1 MKKHKILKFIIKTSP
16 FFTIPFLISAN
27 KLTWTIFTESSVFLG
42 NEKMNELRKKLD
54 DNIFIFDSFTG
65 GDYFTELDNFP
76 EYFQQHE
83 RTNSLLFNDKF
94 NSLKSE
100 FDTYDVKLKYSFTT
114 GYKFNIYA
122 EKTYSEKELRPEF
135 APYFTKDGFKIKEP
149 PYNIF
154 REYGHQLWQ
163 IKTWTREEILASHVP
178 AAFNK
183 NDKWEDY
190 LKVKNYL
197 NSAIVIESDTSGN
210 LNTMSNETDKNYLKF
225 LKLKN
230 NIQKLEDQI
239 AEINNKSK
247 YFQLKFEIVDG
258 SRINLYSKTKKGEI
272 VERKESKS
280 ITFVKSQKSSRHA
293 STKNLEINYGQYA
306 NFSDKG
312 NINTVKETPKYNI
325 APHEEQTIT
334 DKDKHTYKLYD
345 NGEIQVYSPLS
356 VKFTAPN
363 NNYVLYVNDIK
374 VDVYDKVFFA
384 DLEEKDISKFGQNN
398 KFVLEVKKYVDG
410 SRNFP
415 QDLESITRQTIIY
428 TPKPF
433 KVDMKW
439 FGWNPDKKPEQ
450 KNLISRYIIDA
461 NGEVKRDGNGA
472 ALQNP
477 NYDETIDPLTGT
489 KKQLIWFKTHPY
501 IDKGQT
507 NSLNELVKNLNYVSY
522 ETSPNK
528 NIQEKLYMQKTGLPY
543 GTKFIFDNKDK
554 NTTESEW
561 AGVIAEAT
569 IIGKGGS
576 FVYSGNTK
584 ELNIY
589 KLKEWTPSDATSTYL
604 SYQRNWING
613 NSRIVKRTNG
623 TNEYIISSDDEFF
636 SDNGIYLFV
645 SKGEDTI
652 SSFKFVLIQKRDD
665 EKNQNLTGSS
675 FTDNIKSKQ
684 VQPLFESEIGKK
696 FFAYLKNVLKVEY
709 QLKTLSYEQC
719 LVYFQKFLQYTEEQT
734 KNNENDENTNENDR
748 VWIRPLFNHNLDNL
762 YSRNEFKAKY
772 EGNLNTL
779 AKDIFADFAHK
790 DKIAIQNFTIDNYRK
805 NNVILDLI
813 VANPNLKYQLIAN
826 RVNFPIIFTDSNIG
840 NEDEENVDTDPDIIY
855 LEFDDEYIRTI
866 EAPKYNVKSFIKTF
880 DKKEPK
886 RLWLKNL
893 SRRSYEHI
901 NFENLTITKNDES
914 QSVNITLK
922 AELKPSAIALKK
934 QLINRELHT
943 TISYDLFGSGAIG
956 IFADIDIFTINL
968 IGVSQ
973 DQIEARIKWVL
984 SQQMPRLVYERDYR
998 IVPDTL
1004 ERIKAI
1010 LNEPEA
1016 NIRDANARSE
1026 DLSLEEKETEANFG
1040 KTMGRITLPV
1050 INTIYDLSKVS
1061 FPPLDINAKYNVSAL
1076 NTETLKTYLNMHILD
1091 TTGLNYFDINDIVYT
1106 NFNQLQNALMQAS
1119 QQNVP
1124 ANFNIEFQ
1132 GRTNS
1137 KVKNSN
1143 RFAVQYHGH
1152 YDKTYTDLSEIDLK
1166 LTYAENDRA
1175 KLTNAIYNEIVK
1187 TLNEKGIETKAY
1199 IPISKGLIA
1208 LLVNELT
1215 PDNAELP
1222 VTITKEFFI
1231 KPNEPFG
1238 QNQGKVTI
1246 TNTLN
1251 QKPIDNNQFLIDLS
1265 IVNFDL
1271 TYDENVL
1278 SKLEAQIIADI
1289 KAKMTNA
1296 YQLNETQY
1304 AINRH
1309 KLHKLIR
1316 EISDPNAK
1324 VKTKAFLIEPIE
1336 NISENNGKVNITSTN
1351 TKPVN
1356 DDLPDIGEDPEEIA
1370 KKVFIKKVSYSVGG
1384 TVAFVTA
1391 FVLFVIWRKKRV
1403 RKIR

>member
-1 MKKHKILKFIIKTSP
+1 MKNELIANNSKFESFLGGNISTRNWNLPIQFANEPTNEEIFNKWISKWKENLTLSEGKNIRRELVIEKNSDNTVNLKIKKETRDNEPGSDWYSVGSIDLVKNFPLKFKRN
-16 FFTIPFLISAN
+16 A
-27 KLTWTIFTESSVFLG
+27 KGE
-42 NEKMNELRKKLD
+42 
-54 DNIFIFDSFTG
+54 
-65 GDYFTELDNFP
+65 
-76 EYFQQHE
+76 EYF
-83 RTNSLLFNDKF
+83 RI
-94 NSLKSE
+94 KSE
-100 FDTYDVKLKYSFTT
+100 MNADISLF
-114 GYKFNIYA
+114 
-122 EKTYSEKELRPEF
+122 
-135 APYFTKDGFKIKEP
+135 
-149 PYNIF
+149 
-154 REYGHQLWQ
+154 
-163 IKTWTREEILASHVP
+163 
-178 AAFNK
+178 
-183 NDKWEDY
+183 
-190 LKVKNYL
+190 
-197 NSAIVIESDTSGN
+197 SDTGGN
-210 LNTMSNETDKNYLKF
+210 LNTKKTENEKKELAQFGLENNLTKLEKHIKNLNTQYNFFEVVFAQKENSANNIYLYLKEKTNSTTIETREKTIAF
-225 LKLKN
+225 QTN
-230 NIQKLEDQI
+230 NAGIIVDI
-239 AEINNKSK
+239 ANS
-247 YFQLKFEIVDG
+247 FEI
-258 SRINLYSKTKKGEI
+258 I
-272 VERKESKS
+272 
-280 ITFVKSQKSSRHA
+280 
-293 STKNLEINYGQYA
+293 YGPYA
-306 NFSDKG
+306 NFYDKSDIK
-312 NINTVKETPKYNI
+312 IAKELPKVI
-325 APHEEQTIT
+325 EIPKKAETIT
-334 DKDKHTYKLYD
+334 DEKTNHSYLLLDNGTYK
-345 NGEIQVYSPLS
+345 VYSPVS
-356 VKFTAPN
+356 VKFTAKN
-363 NNYVLYVNDIK
+363 DNFVLYVNGVQAEVYNNIFF
-374 VDVYDKVFFA
+374 VDLA
-384 DLEEKDISKFGQNN
+384 EKDKDKIGKESKY
-398 KFVLEVKKYVDG
+398 VLEVRKYVNG

-415 QDLESITRQTIIY
+415 QDLESITRKTIIY
-428 TPKPF
+428 KPKPF
-433 KVDMKW
+433 KVDIKW
-439 FGWNPDKKPEQ
+439 FGWNPDKNPDQ
-450 KNLISRYIIDA
+450 KNLISRYLVDE

-472 ALQNP
+472 ALKNP

-489 KKQLIWFKTHPY
+489 KKQLIWFKTNLY
-501 IDKGQT
+501 IDKPLN
-507 NSLNELVKNLNYVSY
+507 NSFLRLKNNLLHATYIGKAHNS
-522 ETSPNK
+522 S
-528 NIQEKLYMQKTGLPY
+528 QLLYMKKTGLPY
-543 GTKFIFDNKDK
+543 GSKFIFNNKKVD
-554 NTTESEW
+554 TPQTEW

-569 IIGKGGS
+569 VIGKGGS
-576 FVYSGNTK
+576 FVYGGDTK
-584 ELNIY
+584 EIEIY
-589 KLKEWTPSDATSTYL
+589 KLNEISINNSTELYL
-604 SYQRNWING
+604 DYAKKWINDD
-613 NSRIVKRTNG
+613 SRIVKIPSDENSFL
-623 TNEYIISSDDEFF
+623 ISSNDEFF
-636 SDNGIYLFV
+636 SQNGIYLFV
-645 SKGEDTI
+645 SRGEDTI
-652 SSFKFVLIQKRDD
+652 SSFKFVLIQERDD
-665 EKNQNLTGSS
+665 EKNQNLIGSS

-734 KNNENDENTNENDR
+734 KNNENDR

-790 DKIAIQNFTIDNYRK
+790 DKIAIQSFTIDNYRK

-813 VANPNLKYQLIAN
+813 VTNPNLKYQLIAN

-840 NEDEENVDTDPDIIY
+840 NEDEENIDTDPDIIY

-880 DKKEPK
+880 NNKEPK

-934 QLINRELHT
+934 QLINQELHT
-943 TISYDLFGSGAIG
+943 TISYDLFGSGATG

-984 SQQMPRLVYERDYR
+984 AQQMPHLVYERDYR

-1040 KTMGRITLPV
+1040 KTLCRITLPV

-1061 FPPLDINAKYNVSAL
+1061 FPALDINAKYNVSTL
-1076 NTETLKTYLNMHILD
+1076 NTEILKTYLNTHILD

-1106 NFNQLQNALMQAS
+1106 NFNQLQNALVQAS
-1119 QQNVP
+1119 QQNMP

-1215 PDNAELP
+1215 PDDAELP

-1316 EISDPNAK
+1316 EIFDPNAK

-1336 NISENNGKVNITSTN
+1336 NISENNGKVNITNTN